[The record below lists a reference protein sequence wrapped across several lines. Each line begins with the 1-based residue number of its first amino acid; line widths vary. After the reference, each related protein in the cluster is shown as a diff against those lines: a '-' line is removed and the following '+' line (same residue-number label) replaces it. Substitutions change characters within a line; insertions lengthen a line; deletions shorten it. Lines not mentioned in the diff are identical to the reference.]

1 MALYENTIRLKG
13 FAGKNAVTKT
23 TAKGGAITV
32 FSLATQSSYK
42 DKQSSEWVSRTEWHR
57 IVCFGKPA
65 EYAKEL
71 KQGDYVEVEG
81 ELRSSEYDAE
91 SGSGNDKNNDQKTS
105 SSKRRSWE
113 VRASRIRRLDRPASS
128 GSQSA
133 DQGKAA

>member
-42 DKQSSEWVSRTEWHR
+42 DKQSNEWVSRTEWHR

-91 SGSGNDKNNDQKTS
+91 SGKNNDQKKS

-113 VRASRIRRLDRPASS
+113 VRASRVRRLDRPASS